1 VPSSRAATSFI
12 SSEFMSEPIEEH
24 PRGEPTH
31 DAPRE
36 IPGPV
41 LPPARTIARSA
52 LKGVAV
58 AITLL
63 LGLGVWGMCFSFVRA
78 TTPPREWKKDAFVLE
93 GEFRP
98 DGSCIVLLD
107 GTRISEEGARTE
119 FDAMSIHGAAPE
131 EFDVPQVE
139 CPLPVGESGQFFVW
153 GPVAKGKPVPAGRY
167 RVTPDAIPEGDTTA
181 WEAALFQQRFSDQKA
196 HLVGY
201 DGYVRIVRADSTAV
215 TGSFRIVA
223 RRHLNGPF

>member
-1 VPSSRAATSFI
+1 MSPFIFRPPMSDINEEEPRDASAFPSPPRIVRQAAK
-12 SSEFMSEPIEEH
+12 
-24 PRGEPTH
+24 G
-31 DAPRE
+31 
-36 IPGPV
+36 
-41 LPPARTIARSA
+41 LTIGFVVVF
-52 LKGVAV
+52 GVA
-58 AITLL
+58 
-63 LGLGVWGMCFSFVRA
+63 VWGMCFSFVRA
-78 TTPPREWKKDAFVLE
+78 TTPPREWKNDAFVLE

-98 DGSCIVLLD
+98 DGSCTVLLD
-107 GTRISEEGARTE
+107 GTRISADGARTD

-131 EFDVPQVE
+131 EFDLPQVE
-139 CPLPVGESGQFFVW
+139 CELPVADNGLFFVW

-167 RVTPDAIPEGDTTA
+167 RVTTDAIPEGDTTA

-201 DGYVRIVRADSTAV
+201 DGWVRIVRADSAAV